1 MKLGC
6 KGWGGGG
13 VKGGGSRFKFTASKA
28 RGGECNKLKT
38 SASREKA
45 GGHKQQHFALP
56 YVFHDA
62 YYLFLQARSRGGG
75 RYPCVS
81 PEPEAGSNL
90 SNRLTYIFRIQMFC
104 QSTICHIFVDI
115 L

>member
-13 VKGGGSRFKFTASKA
+13 SEGGGRVSNSQHLRL
-28 RGGECNKLKT
+28 GVGECNKLKT
-38 SASREKA
+38 SPRGEKA

-62 YYLFLQARSRGGG
+62 YYLFLQARSRGGVPVPLCPPRARG
-75 RYPCVS
+75 R
-81 PEPEAGSNL
+81 L
-90 SNRLTYIFRIQMFC
+90 
-104 QSTICHIFVDI
+104 
-115 L
+115 